1 MRSAVTLLASIPSPS
16 SGTLDLGPVTIHMYG
31 LMLLAGIAACIA
43 ITGVRWVARGGDW
56 DLIFR
61 VAVWGVGAGI
71 VGARLYHLATSWS
84 EVPDD
89 WWGPF
94 AVWEG
99 GLGIWGG
106 IAGGVLVGGI
116 VAHRAG
122 ASVTA
127 LLDAAAP
134 GLLVAQAIG
143 RVGNWWN
150 QELFGEPTDRPWGL
164 EIDTD
169 RRPDAYI
176 FDTTFHPTFLYEAL
190 WNLLAAGLLLIL
202 DRRIKFRP
210 PALFALYISL
220 YTGFRFY
227 LESLRVD
234 PSDHIAGLRVER
246 LGLADP
252 LHRLD
257 GVLHLL
263 AVLPRPPGRTEPP
276 RPQARRAEDGDG
288 RPARPRPTPPLASG
302 APWLCASSSWT
313 STRSRAPSTCS

>member
-1 MRSAVTLLASIPSPS
+1 
-16 SGTLDLGPVTIHMYG
+16 MYG
-31 LMLLAGIAACIA
+31 LMLLAGIAACIF
-43 ITGVRWVARGGDW
+43 ITGKRWVARGGDW

-84 EVPDD
+84 EVPDE

-116 VAHRAG
+116 VAKRAG

-143 RVGNWWN
+143 RIGNWWN
-150 QELFGEPTDRPWGL
+150 QELFGEPTSRPWGL
-164 EIDTD
+164 EIDTA
-169 RRPDAYI
+169 RRPDEYI
-176 FDTTFHPTFLYEAL
+176 FNETFHPTFLYEAI
-190 WNLLAAGLLLIL
+190 WNLAAPQRLLLLL
-202 DRRIKFRP
+202 DRRFRFRP
-210 PALFALYISL
+210 PALFALYVSL

-227 LESLRVD
+227 LESLRID
-234 PSDHIAGLRVER
+234 PSSEIGGLRVNAWVSLILFIVSTAFFVYWQFFHGRRDQPTRRGPRRVE
-246 LGLADP
+246 P
-252 LHRLD
+252 KETM
-257 GVLHLL
+257 
-263 AVLPRPPGRTEPP
+263 AVPSGRV
-276 RPQARRAEDGDG
+276 
-288 RPARPRPTPPLASG
+288 RPR
-302 APWLCASSSWT
+302 
-313 STRSRAPSTCS
+313 R

>member
-1 MRSAVTLLASIPSPS
+1 MSAPGSSARASTTSRR
-16 SGTLDLGPVTIHMYG
+16 
-31 LMLLAGIAACIA
+31 A
-43 ITGVRWVARGGDW
+43 
-56 DLIFR
+56 
-61 VAVWGVGAGI
+61 
-71 VGARLYHLATSWS
+71 GARC
-84 EVPDD
+84 PDE

-150 QELFGEPTDRPWGL
+150 QELFGEPTDLPWGL
-164 EIDTD
+164 EIDTE

-190 WNLLAAGLLLIL
+190 WNLLAAGLLLML
-202 DRRIKFRP
+202 DRRYHV
-210 PALFALYISL
+210 PAAGAVRAL
-220 YTGFRFY
+220 
-227 LESLRVD
+227 
-234 PSDHIAGLRVER
+234 H
-246 LGLADP
+246 LA
-252 LHRLD
+252 LHRLP
-257 GVLHLL
+257 L
-263 AVLPRPPGRTEPP
+263 LPRDAPGRPV
-276 RPQARRAEDGDG
+276 RRAS
-288 RPARPRPTPPLASG
+288 PA
-302 APWLCASSSWT
+302 CA
-313 STRSRAPSTCS
+313 